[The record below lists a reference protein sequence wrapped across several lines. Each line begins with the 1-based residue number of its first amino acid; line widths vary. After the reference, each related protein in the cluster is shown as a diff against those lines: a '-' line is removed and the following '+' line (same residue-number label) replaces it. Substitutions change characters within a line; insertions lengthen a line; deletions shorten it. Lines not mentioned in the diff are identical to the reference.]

1 MNLSDIGWNDY
12 FESLFHK
19 YREEGLAPFRVS
31 QEHKSRYVILGEEG
45 ELSAEISGKFRHEA
59 LGKSD
64 FPAVG
69 DWVAVRPRPDEGT
82 GTIHAVLT
90 RKSAFSRKVAGK
102 ETEEQVV
109 AANID
114 TVFLVSGLDNE
125 FNPRRIERYLT
136 LAWECGANPVI
147 VLNKSDL
154 CEDIDSKV
162 SELESISFGVPI
174 LTISARNKTGLDDLR
189 NSLNNGMTAAFLGSS
204 GVGKSTII
212 NGLLGYERQFVNE
225 VREDDSRGRHTT
237 TFREL
242 ILIPEGGILVDTP
255 GMREIQLWGNE
266 SALSHAFDDVE
277 EFASQCK
284 YRDCS
289 HNGEPGCAVEKAL
302 EDGSLDKKRWSN
314 YQKLQKE
321 LRFLAVRQDKKE
333 ARRQQREW
341 DKKIRQYHQQMKELR
356 KRRGY

>member
-19 YREEGLAPFRVS
+19 YREKEFVPFRVS
-31 QEHKSRYVILGEEG
+31 QEHKSRYVILGEKG
-45 ELSAEISGKFRHEA
+45 DFNAEISGKFRHEA
-59 LGKSD
+59 CGKGD

-69 DWVAVRPRPDEGT
+69 DWVAVSPRPDEGT
-82 GTIHAVLT
+82 GTIHAVLP

-136 LAWECGANPVI
+136 LSWECGAKPVI

-189 NSLNNGMTAAFLGSS
+189 NSLNSGMTAAFLGSS

-237 TFREL
+237 TYREL
-242 ILIPEGGILVDTP
+242 ILLPAGGILVDTP
-255 GMREIQLWGNE
+255 GMREIQLWGDE
-266 SALSHAFDDVE
+266 SGLSQVFDDIE
-277 EFASQCK
+277 AFASQCK
-284 YRDCS
+284 FRDCS
-289 HNGEPGCAVEKAL
+289 HNGEPGCAIEKAL

-314 YQKLQKE
+314 YRKLQKE

>member
-19 YREEGLAPFRVS
+19 YREKDLVPFRVS
-31 QEHKSRYVILGEEG
+31 QEHKSRYVILGEAG

-69 DWVAVRPRPDEGT
+69 DWVAVSPRPDEGT
-82 GTIHAVLT
+82 GTIHAILP
-90 RKSAFSRKVAGK
+90 RKSAFSRKVAGN
-102 ETEEQVV
+102 ETEAQVV

-136 LAWECGANPVI
+136 LAWECGASPVI
-147 VLNKSDL
+147 LLNKSDL
-154 CEDIDSKV
+154 CEDVEAKV
-162 SELESISFGVPI
+162 SELDSISFGIPIVP
-174 LTISARNKTGLDDLR
+174 ISARNRTGLDDLR
-189 NSLNNGMTAAFLGSS
+189 KSIGRGMTAAFLGSS

-237 TFREL
+237 TYREL
-242 ILIPEGGILVDTP
+242 IHLPGGGILVDTP
-255 GMREIQLWGNE
+255 GMREIQLWGDE
-266 SALSHAFDDVE
+266 SGLSHVFDDIE
-277 EFASQCK
+277 AFASQCK

-302 EDGSLDKKRWSN
+302 ENGSLDKKRWSN